1 MSDPLPALFEERWSR
16 WVLDGNRR
24 QLRIAVYIA
33 SALYACFGVL
43 DFLVAPRSS
52 LPLLWS
58 TRIFFFVA
66 SAVVLPVL
74 RSSFYERHPD
84 IMSGGYTVLAAAGIG
99 ILTVPM
105 GGLASNYYAGLSLA
119 LIGAGLLFIWNVRT
133 VVIAY
138 ALVIL
143 SFLLPNLMAGT
154 IGRVSEAVSNIA
166 FLTAAA
172 VVAGTGQVMLYRSQR
187 NQVLNRMRL
196 EDTKASLEKAHET
209 LKQLDSFKSQLF
221 ANITHEFKT
230 PLAMV
235 LAPLELILQ
244 GEMGELDSAHKTTF
258 ESMFRSGLKLLKM
271 IGDLL
276 DLSRLEESKLRLK
289 IAEHDLAEYLRGVV
303 AQVQPLA
310 ERKGIE
316 LTLQLDAPVCQ
327 VWCDLERI
335 ERVFLN
341 LLSNA
346 TKFTPPGGH
355 VRVRLRDQ
363 GASAMVTVSDD
374 GPGFPPD
381 KAQQIFERFYQVD
394 MGGTRRYGGT
404 GIGLALAK
412 EIVELHGGRIWADS
426 SGGARFTVELSKD
439 RQHFR
444 ADVLERRGPARDMLS
459 GSRADDRGLMD
470 FTVQMAGRDEYRLL
484 DIAEAT
490 ERRVSLRDSDEHLR
504 AHVALVVDDTPD
516 IIRLVHTSL
525 RRHFKVLSAEDGLKG
540 LEMALRERPSLVVAD
555 LMMPG
560 IDGLELTRRLRAD
573 ESTRHI
579 PVLMLTARGD
589 LDDRVVGLETG
600 VSAYLAKP
608 FSPRELLTTAR
619 ALVKAQT
626 TTADIVL
633 TQRMDSLETVAS
645 GLAHEIN
652 NPLNYLKNA
661 LARVRIDAQAL
672 IEGKVEDLPR
682 TAARM
687 RELFDIAESGVKR
700 IAATVELMSNYG
712 RAGYSR
718 QLRPHDIYGAVRDV
732 VALVLPATGRPV
744 RVETDLVGDGS
755 VECVAEEFNQ
765 VVTNLVQN
773 AIEASP
779 EVGGLV
785 RVRGA
790 VEGDAMVLTVKDNGP
805 GVRQEDLARIFTPF
819 FTTKGA
825 GRGMGLGLTIAW
837 RVVQSLGGTLEVR
850 PGPGA
855 EFVLRLPRKQPRLRA
870 VS

>member
-1 MSDPLPALFEERWSR
+1 MTEPLPALFEERWSR

-24 QLRIAVYIA
+24 HLFLALFIGL
-33 SALYACFGVL
+33 ALYACFGVL
-43 DFLVAPRSS
+43 DFLVAPRAS
-52 LPLLWS
+52 LPMLWGTRLFVIITTTLVFPLLR
-58 TRIFFFVA
+58 T
-66 SAVVLPVL
+66 
-74 RSSFYERHPD
+74 SFYERHPD
-84 IMSGGYTVLAAAGIG
+84 LVSGGYTVLLAAGIG
-99 ILTVPM
+99 VLTVPM
-105 GGLASNYYAGLSLA
+105 GGLASQYYAGLSLT
-119 LIGAGLLFIWNVRT
+119 LIGAGLLFVWNLRT
-133 VVIAY
+133 VVLSY
-138 ALVIL
+138 SLVIL
-143 SFLLPNLMAGT
+143 SFLLPNLLAGT
-154 IGRVSEAVSNIA
+154 IGRTSVALSNLA
-166 FLTAAA
+166 FLTAVA
-172 VVAGTGQVMLYRSQR
+172 VVAGTGQVVLYRSQR
-187 NQVLNRMRL
+187 DQVLNQVRL
-196 EDTKASLEKAHET
+196 EDTKASLEKAHEQ
-209 LKQLDSFKSQLF
+209 LKALDSFKSQLF

-244 GEMGELDSAHKTTF
+244 GEMGELSPAHKTTF

-289 IAEHDLAEYLRGVV
+289 VAENDLAEYLRGLV

-316 LTLQLDAPVCQ
+316 LTLQIDTPACL

-355 VRVRLRDQ
+355 VRVHLRDL
-363 GASAMVTVSDD
+363 GSSAMVTVSDD
-374 GPGFPPD
+374 GPGFPPE

-426 SGGARFTVELSKD
+426 GGGARFTVELVKD
-439 RQHFR
+439 REHFR
-444 ADVLERRGPARDMLS
+444 PDVLERRGPARDMVS

-470 FTVQMAGRDEYRLL
+470 FTVQMAARDEYRLL

-490 ERRVSLRDSDEHLR
+490 ERRVSLRDTDEHLR

-525 RRHFKVLSAEDGLKG
+525 RTHFKVISAEDGLKG

-573 ESTRHI
+573 ETTRHI

-589 LDDRVVGLETG
+589 LDDRVAGLETG

-619 ALVKAQT
+619 ALVQAQA

-633 TQRMDSLETVAS
+633 TQRMDSLETVAA

-672 IEGKVEDLPR
+672 IDGKVEDLPK
-682 TAARM
+682 TSARM
-687 RELFDIAESGVKR
+687 RELFDIAESGIKR
-700 IAATVELMSNYG
+700 IAGTVELMSNYG

-718 QLRPHDIYGAVRDV
+718 QIRPHDVYGAVRDA
-732 VALVLPATGRPV
+732 VALVLPATGRSV

-755 VECVAEEFNQ
+755 VECVPEEFNQ
-765 VVTNLVQN
+765 VVSNLVQN

-790 VEGDAMVLTVKDNGP
+790 VEGEMVVLRVKDNGP
-805 GVRQEDLARIFTPF
+805 GVKQEDIARIFTPF

-837 RVVQSLGGTLEVR
+837 RVVQSLGGTLEVL

-855 EFVLRLPRKQPRLRA
+855 EFVLRLPRKQLLRA

>member
-1 MSDPLPALFEERWSR
+1 MTEPLPALFEERWSL

-24 QLRIAVYIA
+24 RLRAALYIA
-33 SALYACFGVL
+33 SALYDCFGVL

-58 TRIFFFVA
+58 TRIF
-66 SAVVLPVL
+66 VLIATALIFPLL
-74 RSSFYERHPD
+74 RSAFFERHPD
-84 IMSGGYTVLAAAGIG
+84 LVSGGYTVLAAAGIG

-119 LIGAGLLFIWNVRT
+119 LIGAGLLFVWNVRT
-133 VVIAY
+133 VVISY
-138 ALVIL
+138 TLVIL

-172 VVAGTGQVMLYRSQR
+172 VVAGAGQVMIYRSQR
-187 NQVLNRMRL
+187 EQVLNQVRL
-196 EDTKASLEKAHET
+196 ESTTASLEKAHQA

-244 GEMGELDSAHKTTF
+244 GEMGELDAAHKTTF

-289 IAEHDLAEYLRGVV
+289 VAENDLAEYLRGLV

-316 LTLQLDAPVCQ
+316 LTLQIDTPACL

-355 VRVRLRDQ
+355 VRVHLRDL
-363 GASAMVTVSDD
+363 GSSAMVTVSDD
-374 GPGFPPD
+374 GPGFPPE

-426 SGGARFTVELSKD
+426 GGGARFTVELVKD
-439 RQHFR
+439 REHFR
-444 ADVLERRGPARDMLS
+444 PDVLERRGPARDMVS

-470 FTVQMAGRDEYRLL
+470 FTVQMAARDEYRLL

-490 ERRVSLRDSDEHLR
+490 ERRVSLRDTDEHLR

-525 RRHFKVLSAEDGLKG
+525 RTHFKVISAEDGLKG

-573 ESTRHI
+573 ETTRHI

-589 LDDRVVGLETG
+589 LDDRVAGLETG

-619 ALVKAQT
+619 ALVQAQA

-633 TQRMDSLETVAS
+633 TQRMDSLETVAA

-672 IEGKVEDLPR
+672 IDGKVEDLPK
-682 TAARM
+682 TSARM
-687 RELFDIAESGVKR
+687 RELFDIAESGIKR
-700 IAATVELMSNYG
+700 IAGTVELMSNYG

-718 QLRPHDIYGAVRDV
+718 QIRPHDVYGAVRDA
-732 VALVLPATGRPV
+732 VALVLPATGRSV

-755 VECVAEEFNQ
+755 VECVPEEFNQ
-765 VVTNLVQN
+765 VVSNLVQN

-790 VEGDAMVLTVKDNGP
+790 VEGEMVVLRVKDNGP
-805 GVRQEDLARIFTPF
+805 GVKQEDIARIFTPF

-837 RVVQSLGGTLEVR
+837 RVVQSLGGTLEVL

-855 EFVLRLPRKQPRLRA
+855 EFVLRLPRKQLLRA